1 MTNEETKFVGMMK
14 TRPYNVNNDASVDVL
29 EDAKKCEKYS
39 KPLCF
44 SQGRHL
50 SKEKKS
56 KSLSLSLSLIHEIAL
71 LSYSSTFR
79 NVCWNMHAPCQL
91 PNNHVSSIQIPSG
104 TD

>member
-1 MTNEETKFVGMMK
+1 MTNEETKFVGMIKIESLKSYCLNVLK
-14 TRPYNVNNDASVDVL
+14 TRPYNVNNDASVDFNL

-56 KSLSLSLSLIHEIAL
+56 KSLSLLNLLIHYDNL
-71 LSYSSTFR
+71 TKL
-79 NVCWNMHAPCQL
+79 
-91 PNNHVSSIQIPSG
+91 G
-104 TD
+104 TKHYQFKGSQVY